1 MKNESIRILVIHSDA
16 KVSESIQKTLQGDG
30 YQVEG
35 CPGSCEGVHRLKQ
48 ELFHFVLLD
57 DALSEEEQV
66 DLMGFI
72 NKSCPDTLLI
82 HISWYKVLKSAV
94 EALHSQSPE
103 KGDGVISLK
112 AMKMMVERLSRS
124 IRGRN
129 KEKESQREAMKMAK
143 ELQESN
149 QRLMVMDKK
158 KNDCLAIATH
168 ELRTPITIVNGYMKL
183 LQSESFGALNDKQ
196 KHLVEES
203 SNNCNRLINIVNS
216 MLERCRLESESVEFD
231 YRCGPYQESLQKV
244 VNQMKSY
251 VEESGLVLNVEIP
264 EGDVLLSFD
273 SNAIEQTLINLIGNA
288 VKFTPAPGE
297 ITVRCEERDGGVLTQ
312 VIDTGV
318 GVEANEID
326 MVFDEF
332 NKVGRQHGE
341 KKGAGLGLSIC
352 KKIIHAHHGE
362 IWVESQPGKGSCF
375 SFLLPQEE
383 TTDAVS

>member
-1 MKNESIRILVIHSDA
+1 
-16 KVSESIQKTLQGDG
+16 
-30 YQVEG
+30 
-35 CPGSCEGVHRLKQ
+35 
-48 ELFHFVLLD
+48 
-57 DALSEEEQV
+57 
-66 DLMGFI
+66 
-72 NKSCPDTLLI
+72 LI
-82 HISWYKVLKSAV
+82 HISWYNVLKSAV
-94 EALHSQSPE
+94 EALHAKSTD
-103 KGDGVISLK
+103 KGDRVISLK
-112 AMKMMVERLSRS
+112 AVKMAVERLSRS

-183 LQSESFGALNDKQ
+183 LLSESFGSLNDKQ
-196 KHLVEES
+196 KHLVVES
-203 SNNCNRLINIVNS
+203 GNNCNRLINIVNS
-216 MLERCRLESESVEFD
+216 MLERCRMESESVEFD
-231 YRCGPYQESLQKV
+231 YRCGPYQKSLQKV
-244 VNQMKSY
+244 VDQMRSY
-251 VEESGLVLNVEIP
+251 TEESGLVLNLELP
-264 EGDVLLSFD
+264 EEEVLLSFD
-273 SNAIEQTLINLIGNA
+273 SNAIEQTLINMIGNA
-288 VKFTPAPGE
+288 VKFTPAPGK

-318 GVEANEID
+318 GVEADEIG

-332 NKVGRQHGE
+332 NKVGKQHGE

-362 IWVESQPGKGSCF
+362 IWVESQSGKGSCF
-375 SFLLPQEE
+375 SFLLPQVE

>member
-1 MKNESIRILVIHSDA
+1 MKNESIRILVIHSDS
-16 KVSESIQKTLQGDG
+16 KVSENIQKMLQGEG
-30 YQVEG
+30 YQVEV
-35 CPGSCEGVHRLKQ
+35 CPGTSEGLNRLKKD
-48 ELFHFVLLD
+48 LFHFILI
-57 DALSEEEQV
+57 DAAISEEEQL

-72 NKSCPDTLLI
+72 NKFCPETLLI
-82 HISWYKVLKSAV
+82 HISWYNVLKSAV
-94 EALHSQSPE
+94 EALHAQSTG
-103 KGDGVISLK
+103 KGNRAISLQ
-112 AMKMMVERLSRS
+112 AVKMAVERLSRS

-149 QRLMVMDKK
+149 QRLMLMDKK

-183 LQSESFGALNDKQ
+183 LLSESFGTLNDKQ
-196 KHLVEES
+196 KHLVVES
-203 SNNCNRLINIVNS
+203 GNNCNRLINIVNS
-216 MLERCRLESESVEFD
+216 MLERCRMESESVEFD
-231 YRCGPYQESLQKV
+231 YRYGPYQKSLQKV
-244 VNQMKSY
+244 VDQMRSY
-251 VEESGLVLNVEIP
+251 TEESGLVLNLELP
-264 EGDVLLSFD
+264 EGEVLLSYD

-288 VKFTPAPGE
+288 VKFTPAPGK

-318 GVEANEID
+318 GVEADEIG

-332 NKVGRQHGE
+332 NKVGKQHGE

-352 KKIIHAHHGE
+352 KKIIHAHHGK